1 MDPRRANLGR
11 LFAPTSIAVVGASAS
26 PEKVGY
32 QALLALGS
40 FPGEVFAVNP
50 RADEILGRR
59 AWPSLRSLAHP
70 VDLVIFALPAAA
82 CVDAVG
88 EAIDCQCGG
97 GLVLSGGFAESGP
110 EGGRLQ
116 AELEKLCQGSHFRL
130 LGPNTAGFVNKAV
143 SLTASFVP
151 SADCIPPG
159 DIAVVAQSAGINLT
173 VSFLLAKLG
182 YGVSCAIGLGNAIDV
197 DAADALEFVAEQPET
212 KAIALHLEG
221 VRLGRRLY
229 DVLRRVTPKKPV
241 AVLTVGREDVGEFAR
256 SHTGN
261 LIGSYTLRT
270 SALRQAGAVI
280 VESTEELAAAA
291 GVLSRYRLPPKEHAG
306 VGVLTAQAGPGLVM
320 LDLLKSSGVSVP
332 TLAAPTLTRIAEHLP
347 PRTYSKN
354 PVDTGRPGESFTDI
368 LVALADDPGI
378 DVIVAYALHEP
389 AALRPERALPVAAKK
404 TEKPLLFGTMG
415 PREEIAP
422 VLTTLRTQGFY
433 VAESPEELARAAV
446 TLARD
451 AALQTRVA
459 RQDEPRPSAFGKTLP
474 RATDEHA
481 AKGILDVL
489 GVPTPRRIVCASHE
503 EAHDALGQLAKPVVV
518 KILSAEVAHKTEVG
532 GVHLNVTER
541 AQLGQAL
548 ERLDVIP
555 LGSARRY
562 LLEEMAPPGLEIIL
576 GVSRDP
582 SFGPVVMVGL
592 GGTLAEALRDTALR
606 LAPLALRDAQAMV
619 AELRASTLLDGWRG
633 SPKLDRD
640 ALARVIVVLG
650 DFAHHHPSV
659 RQFEINPLRVYPS
672 GVLALDALL
681 ELTTDAEAVSR
692 S

>member
-11 LFAPTSIAVVGASAS
+11 LLAPTSIAVVGASAS

-40 FPGEVFAVNP
+40 FRGEVFAVNP

-59 AWPSLRSLAHP
+59 AWPSLRSLARP

-88 EAIDCQCGG
+88 EAVDCQCGG

-110 EGGRLQ
+110 EGARLQ
-116 AELEKLCQGSHFRL
+116 ARLEKLHQGSHFRL

-151 SADCIPPG
+151 SADCVPPG

-182 YGVSCAIGLGNAIDV
+182 YGVSCAIGLGNAMDV

-270 SALRQAGAVI
+270 SALRQAGALI

-291 GVLSRYRLPPKEHAG
+291 GVLSRHRLPPKEHPG

-320 LDLLKSSGVSVP
+320 LDLLKSSAVSVP
-332 TLAAPTLTRIAEHLP
+332 TLTAPTLTRIAEHLP

-354 PVDTGRPGESFTDI
+354 PVDTGRPSESFTDI

-389 AALRPERALPVAAKK
+389 AALRPDRALQVAAQK
-404 TEKPLLFGTMG
+404 TDKPLLFGTMG

-422 VLTTLRTQGFY
+422 VLATLRAQGFC

-451 AALQTRVA
+451 AALQTRVT
-459 RQDEPRPSAFGKTLP
+459 RQDEPRPSAFGKALP
-474 RATDEHA
+474 KTTDEHA
-481 AKGILDVL
+481 AKDVLDLL
-489 GVPTPRRIVCASHE
+489 GVPTPRRFVCASHE
-503 EAHDALGQLAKPVVV
+503 EAHDALERLAKPVVV

-532 GVHLNVTER
+532 GVHLNISER
-541 AQLGQAL
+541 AQLRDAL
-548 ERLDVIP
+548 ERLDAIP
-555 LGSARRY
+555 LGSERRY

-576 GVSRDP
+576 GVSRDA

-592 GGTLAEALRDTALR
+592 GGTLAEALKDTAVR
-606 LAPLALRDAQAMV
+606 LAPLGLREAQAMV
-619 AELRASTLLDGWRG
+619 AELRGSTLLDGWRG
-633 SPKLDRD
+633 SPMLDRD

-650 DFAHHHPSV
+650 DFCHQHASV
-659 RQFEINPLRVYPS
+659 REFEINPLRVYPS

-681 ELTTDAEAVSR
+681 ELTIDAEAMLR
-692 S
+692 F